1 MPQSQTQSIPREQF
15 LIMAANL
22 LHKILLDAPRT
33 QAKNMYKDLDKG
45 QVVQLANVK
54 MEDKST
60 ARFSVTLD
68 HSEFKGKIN
77 FGAFRASLGLLV
89 SNLGQALTDKKD
101 IQVFT
106 QEDDPNV
113 VIFGITAVTREESNA
128 NIMVLGADTGDGQP
142 SVMLRLQYIDNSQF
156 SDPSTPQEQSA

>member
-22 LHKILLDAPRT
+22 LHKILLDVPRT
-33 QAKNMYKDLDKG
+33 EAKNIYKNLDKG
-45 QVVQLANVK
+45 QVVHLANVK

-60 ARFSVTLD
+60 ARFSVKLD

-77 FGAFRASLGLLV
+77 FGAFRSSLGLLV

-101 IQVFT
+101 ITVFS
-106 QEDDPNV
+106 EENDPDV
-113 VIFGITAVTREESNA
+113 VIFGITAVTREEN
-128 NIMVLGADTGDGQP
+128 NDNVMVLGADTGDGQP
-142 SVMLRLQYIDNSQF
+142 SVMLRLLYIDSSQF
-156 SDPSTPQEQSA
+156 SDPNTPQEQTV